1 MPTAAISKTSVTKE
15 WLIDANA
22 TWFDFEVKSQQLG
35 DKLLPN
41 TPDKKFNAGV
51 AYNGRKLYGS
61 LKWRHVPSF
70 DWAAGVFAGRIKGFD
85 VFNASLGYQVN
96 SNIRVGMNALNL
108 TDKEHYE
115 IFGGSVLGRRILGNV
130 QTTF

>member
-1 MPTAAISKTSVTKE
+1 MARG
-15 WLIDANA
+15 LGCLYR
-22 TWFDFEVKSQQLG
+22 LG
-35 DKLLPN
+35 DRLLPN

-70 DWAAGVFAGRIKGFD
+70 DWAAGAFVGRIKEFD
-85 VFNASLGYQVN
+85 VFNANLGYQVN
-96 SNIRVGMNALNL
+96 GNIRVGVNALNL

-130 QTTF
+130 QVTF